1 MSDNFLP
8 SEPHNNYYDNA
19 QPQPRSRIDSLRDFT
34 NQPPGPREQFPPQAQ
49 PQPGPQEQFSNRHL
63 PRWQAPAFMERPAQM
78 IQRWSNKMG
87 ALRPQGAPRQA
98 LQSWTS
104 KMAALR
110 QQAPAADPNP
120 LVRYHA
126 PQPSASA
133 GTFPAQPIPAY
144 RQPWR
149 ISRTQRI
156 TRLIRKRRERLAPN
170 GRRLGM
176 IITSVLL
183 GLVLTLLISGTISV
197 YADYQSQLPRVQDL
211 ANQRVFQSSRMYDRN
226 GKLLYTFYDGK
237 YGRSTPVVYNQIPGF
252 MQDAQIA
259 AEDKTFWTN
268 NGVDFQATLRS
279 AFEDATSHQI
289 KTGASTL
296 TQQIIK
302 NLTQNGAVTPQRKIN
317 EALLAMGLTQQYP
330 KWKILE
336 MYFNIAAYGGQ
347 EQGAEAA
354 AQDFFGLKP
363 QCDANFKCTP
373 AIAFLDRDLT
383 KCKTADET
391 TCAVDPILG
400 LARASLMAGIPQNP
414 LAYDPISNSAN
425 LQPLFQRQDYV
436 LQQMLGAGMSI
447 NLGLGS
453 QVQNTEPITPQI
465 IQQAETLTKSIK
477 FSGFQGGNSAP
488 HFVRWVR
495 LTLATS
501 LGHGDYASGLAILER
516 SGLNIRTTLDSNL
529 ETYVESAIYRH
540 VDQPEIQPFMG
551 NYPQTLS
558 KSDNLHDSAAVVM
571 DAKTGEV
578 LAMNGSVD
586 WNDGSAAGSGQV
598 NMALAPRGPGSSFK
612 PIVLAAAYEKGW
624 YPGIVVP
631 DFKTYFPKG
640 LSTNMP
646 AQTSTYIPQDY
657 GKTGTYHNQPTNI
670 AQAIANSYNIPAL
683 KMQNFAGLDSVYN
696 MAARM
701 GITSIDPKTGL
712 VPSMALGV
720 DEVSLLQMV
729 GAYQTFANQGT
740 HIPPHNI
747 LDIWDNYGHNL
758 YHYDP
763 THPDGASV
771 LSPQIAYLVTSTLD
785 NETLRAAEFGSD
797 HVLSMWDWN
806 LPDGTHP
813 DVASKTGTT
822 DSYKDNWTIGYT
834 PDVVVG
840 VWSGNA
846 DDSPMVNSIGV
857 TGAAPIWHSIIEYI
871 SGKCNTASDQIACP
885 PLDFTYPDRHFV
897 MPDGIIQ
904 HQVNTVNG
912 LAGGGYTSYMLVNE
926 APQQSGHLRPTCD
939 PTVDNCNQ
947 SGKGGHKKHH

>member
-1 MSDNFLP
+1 MSENFSP
-8 SEPHNNYYDNA
+8 SGPRFNPNHNNYNHA
-19 QPQPRSRIDSLRDFT
+19 QQPRARSLRDFA
-34 NQPPGPREQFPPQAQ
+34 NQPP
-49 PQPGPQEQFSNRHL
+49 PGPQEPFPGQQP
-63 PRWQAPAFMERPAQM
+63 PRREGPAFLERPAQM
-78 IQRWSNKMG
+78 IRG
-87 ALRPQGAPRQA
+87 
-98 LQSWTS
+98 WTS
-104 KMAALR
+104 KMNALR
-110 QQAPAADPNP
+110 QPTPPVDPG
-120 LVRYHA
+120 
-126 PQPSASA
+126 PQMR
-133 GTFPAQPIPAY
+133 Y
-144 RQPWR
+144 RQPQPPMPAGAFPDQPGSAYQQPWHV
-149 ISRTQRI
+149 SRAQRV
-156 TRLIRKRRERLAPN
+156 TRLVRKRRERFGSN
-170 GRRLGM
+170 GKRIGK
-176 IITSVLL
+176 IITSILL
-183 GLVLTLLISGTISV
+183 GLVLVLLVSGTISV

-211 ANQRVFQSSRMYDRN
+211 ANQQIPQSSRMYDRN

-237 YGRSTPVVYNQIPGF
+237 YGRSTPVSYNHIPGF

-268 NGVDFQATLRS
+268 SGVDFQATLRS
-279 AFEDATSHQI
+279 ALEDATSHQI

-296 TQQIIK
+296 TQQVIK
-302 NLTQNGAVTPQRKIN
+302 NLTGNGQVTPQRKIN

-336 MYFNIAAYGGQ
+336 MYFNIAPYGGQ
-347 EQGAEAA
+347 EQGIEAA

-363 QCDANFKCTP
+363 QCDAHFKCTP

-383 KCKTADET
+383 KCKTVADEA

-414 LAYDPISNSAN
+414 LAFDPINNADN
-425 LQPLFQRQDYV
+425 LQALYQRQDYV
-436 LQQMLGAGMSI
+436 LGQMMSDGMSI

-453 QVQNTEPITPQI
+453 QAQPAEPITPQI
-465 IQQAETLTKSIK
+465 IQQTETITKNIK
-477 FSGFQGGNSAP
+477 FTGFQGGDSAP
-488 HFVRWVR
+488 HFVRWVQ

-501 LGHGDYASGLAILER
+501 LGKGDYNAGLSILER

-529 ETYVESAIYRH
+529 ETYVESALTRH
-540 VDQPEIQPFMG
+540 IDKPEVQPFMG
-551 NYPQTLS
+551 NFPQTLS

-578 LAMNGSVD
+578 LAMDGSVD
-586 WNDGSAAGSGQV
+586 WNDTSTAGSGQV
-598 NMALAPRGPGSSFK
+598 NMALAPRQPGSSFK
-612 PIVLAAAYEKGW
+612 PIVLATAYEMGW

-640 LSTNMP
+640 LSTNLP
-646 AQTSTYIPQDY
+646 AQTSTYVPQDY

-683 KMQNFAGLDSVYN
+683 KMQDFAGLQNVYN
-696 MAARM
+696 MAARL
-701 GITSIDPKTGL
+701 GITSINPQKDL

-720 DEVSLLQMV
+720 DAVSLLQMV

-740 HIPPHNI
+740 RIPPHNI

-771 LSPQIAYLVTSTLD
+771 LSPQVAYLVTSTLD
-785 NETLRAAEFGSD
+785 NETLRAAEFGND
-797 HVLSMWDWN
+797 HVLSMWDWR

-822 DSYKDNWTIGYT
+822 DSFKDNWTLGYT

-885 PLDFTYPDRHFV
+885 PLDFNYTDRHFIL
-897 MPDGIIQ
+897 PDGVVQ
-904 HQVNTVNG
+904 HQVNTANG
-912 LAGGGYTSYMLVNE
+912 LAGTGYTSYMLVNE
-926 APQQSGHLRPTCD
+926 VPQQSGHL
-939 PTVDNCNQ
+939 Q
-947 SGKGGHKKHH
+947 SGCNPAVNNCRPGHKRRH